1 MKMHIVGEKE
11 DKLLHRK
18 EVLLK
23 ADYERQTP
31 TKDEI
36 NKELINVL
44 KASSEVIKLDV
55 VKQKYG
61 ERSADIIAY
70 VYKDKESLKKV
81 EVKNKKVKK
90 KEVKTEEKK

>member
-1 MKMHIVGEKE
+1 MKMHIVEEKE

-23 ADYERQTP
+23 ADYEKQTP

-44 KASSEVIKLDV
+44 KSNAEVIKLDV
-55 VKQKYG
+55 VKQRYG
-61 ERSADIIAY
+61 ERSADVIAY

-81 EVKNKKVKK
+81 EIKNKKLKK
-90 KEVKTEEKK
+90 KETKTEAK